1 MSPTRALLSLI
12 FLISLL
18 NAAPAWPLEK
28 FPEKCD
34 SANSS
39 YRKAVLTKLN
49 HSGLLVGHNQVK
61 TTALTLG
68 TIAAALGYRPV
79 PVGLGV
85 LFQALEPPSPR
96 VP

>member
-49 HSGLLVGHNQVK
+49 HF
-61 TTALTLG
+61 TLTHYG
-68 TIAAALGYRPV
+68 VPV
-79 PVGLGV
+79 PCPTLKHHC
-85 LFQALEPPSPR
+85 
-96 VP
+96 